1 MTKTYKLISL
11 PNLTT
16 AFKVVDRIAVVTFG
30 GGVRGKNSIT
40 YGTYSTSDPELQKA
54 IEQDAGYGNEFCLS
68 GSFTDSDV
76 DSKKESNDITEEEL
90 TRVEG
95 VNNKQLAIIWL
106 EENLKLSLVPT
117 SNVAQIKQ
125 VALDNKIIFTD
136 WK

>member
-1 MTKTYKLISL
+1 MTRTYKLISQ

-16 AFKVVDRIAVVTFG
+16 AFKVDNRVVVVTFC
-30 GGVRGKNSIT
+30 GGVKGKNSIT
-40 YGTYSTSDPELQKA
+40 YGTYTTSDPELQHA
-54 IEQDAGYGNEFCLS
+54 IEHDAGYGNEFCLS